1 MKMMEWPIVL
11 TCSLQYWRRT
21 GEWSAILP
29 FYSLDRLGGPEVDE
43 IRCETNAG
51 FRNVP
56 SSLSQGLAVWED
68 GTRFAQ
74 MLNAM
79 RLSVGHPE

>member
-29 FYSLDRLGGPEVDE
+29 FYSLDRVRDSEVVDSQPERRRFTLRATAHSCDE
-43 IRCETNAG
+43 TA
-51 FRNVP
+51 
-56 SSLSQGLAVWED
+56 
-68 GTRFAQ
+68 
-74 MLNAM
+74 
-79 RLSVGHPE
+79 

>member
-29 FYSLDRLGGPEVDE
+29 FYSLDRVRDSEVADSQPEKGG
-43 IRCETNAG
+43 
-51 FRNVP
+51 
-56 SSLSQGLAVWED
+56 S
-68 GTRFAQ
+68 RFARPPTH
-74 MLNAM
+74 AM
-79 RLSVGHPE
+79 RLHEWAAGV